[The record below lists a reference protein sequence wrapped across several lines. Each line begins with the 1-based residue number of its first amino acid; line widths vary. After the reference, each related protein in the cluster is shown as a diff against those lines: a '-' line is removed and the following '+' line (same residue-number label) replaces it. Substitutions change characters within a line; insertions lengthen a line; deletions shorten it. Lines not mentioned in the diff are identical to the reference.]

1 MDMPKHMKAMMGTH
15 MQMLMEQ
22 KVEDLATAA
31 ATEQK
36 VEDLENLIWK
46 QNGLM
51 SGMKDTMKKME
62 KERRGLGAAHQAIH
76 HVFTWSTDKSRKE
89 ETLNLQP

>member
-1 MDMPKHMKAMMGTH
+1 M
-15 MQMLMEQ
+15 
-22 KVEDLATAA
+22 EDLAAVA
-31 ATEQK
+31 ATGQK

-62 KERRGLGAAHQAIH
+62 KERLGLEAALQAIH
-76 HVFTWSTDKSRKE
+76 HVFTWSTDKSWKE
-89 ETLNLQP
+89 KPLHPPLLFRSPTGIPRL